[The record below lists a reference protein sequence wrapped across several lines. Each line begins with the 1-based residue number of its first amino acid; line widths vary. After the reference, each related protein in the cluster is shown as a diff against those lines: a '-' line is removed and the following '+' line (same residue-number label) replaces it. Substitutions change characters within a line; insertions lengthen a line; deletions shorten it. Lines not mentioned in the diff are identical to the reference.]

1 MLVMMMMMMMY
12 TCIQEH
18 FKCPYDER
26 CRMDVC
32 NRRFCKRCRLN
43 KCFQIGMRKE
53 YILTDEEK
61 AQKRLKIEANR
72 YRSDVKFSGRSV
84 TRVQDQDYRIR
95 SREQ

>member
-1 MLVMMMMMMMY
+1 M
-12 TCIQEH
+12 QDH

-26 CRMDVC
+26 CRMDVS

-53 YILTDEEK
+53 YILSDEEK

-72 YRSDVKFSGRSV
+72 SFNFTIRVRLQTMLKYSLLMLFDVVNVMF
-84 TRVQDQDYRIR
+84 
-95 SREQ
+95 